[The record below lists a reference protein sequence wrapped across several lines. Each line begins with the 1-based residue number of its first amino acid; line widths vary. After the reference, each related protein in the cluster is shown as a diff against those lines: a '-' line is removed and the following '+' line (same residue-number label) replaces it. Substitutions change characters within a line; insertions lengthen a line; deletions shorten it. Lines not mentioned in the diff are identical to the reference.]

1 MILLKGRIFLAISQN
16 TNRSTLV
23 NEQIRDRE
31 VRLISNDSE
40 VLGVMLT
47 QDALKMAKEGGFD
60 LVMVTATSSP
70 PVCKLLDYGRH
81 RYEQDKRMKD
91 ARKRQHSMALK
102 EITLSYK
109 IGEHDYQ
116 VRLKRLTKFLEQGDK
131 VKMTV
136 RLRGREAQHAS
147 LAIALLN
154 RFAKA
159 VEDIGAFER
168 EPKLEG
174 YRIIMILTPKKEA
187 KKEAKKE
194 KKNESQDED

>member
-1 MILLKGRIFLAISQN
+1 METAISQN
-16 TNRSTLV
+16 TNRPLPV
-23 NEQIRDRE
+23 NEQIHARE
-31 VRLISNDSE
+31 VRVISNDGE
-40 VLGVMLT
+40 VLGVMST
-47 QDALKMAKEGGFD
+47 QEALRSAREKGFD
-60 LVMVTATSSP
+60 LVMVTAASSP
-70 PVCKLLDYGRH
+70 PVCKMLDYGRH

-91 ARKRQHSMALK
+91 ARKRTHAMALK

-116 VRLKRLTKFLEQGDK
+116 VRLKRLRSFLEHGDK

-147 LAIALLN
+147 LAIELLK
-154 RFAKA
+154 RFARDA
-159 VEDIGAFER
+159 DELGAFER

-187 KKEAKKE
+187 PKKE
-194 KKNESQDED
+194 KTKKDESQDED

>member
-1 MILLKGRIFLAISQN
+1 M
-16 TNRSTLV
+16 
-23 NEQIRDRE
+23 NEQIHARE
-31 VRLISNDSE
+31 VRVISNDGE
-40 VLGVMLT
+40 VLGVMST
-47 QDALKMAKEGGFD
+47 ADALKSAKEKGFD
-60 LVMVTATSSP
+60 LVMVTAAASP
-70 PVCKLLDYGRH
+70 PVCKMLDYGRH

-91 ARKRQHSMALK
+91 ARKRQHAMSLK

-116 VRLKRLTKFLEQGDK
+116 VRLKRLRKFLEQGDK

-147 LAIALLN
+147 LAIELLN
-154 RFAKA
+154 RFAA
-159 VEDIGAFER
+159 AIEDIGLYER

-187 KKEAKKE
+187 KKETKKT
-194 KKNESQDED
+194 NESEDED

>member
-1 MILLKGRIFLAISQN
+1 M
-16 TNRSTLV
+16 
-23 NEQIRDRE
+23 
-31 VRLISNDSE
+31 
-40 VLGVMLT
+40 LGVMST
-47 QDALKMAKEGGFD
+47 QDALKRARENGFD
-60 LVMVTATSSP
+60 LVMVTAASNP

-81 RYEQDKRMKD
+81 RYEQDKRIKD
-91 ARKRQHSMALK
+91 ARKRQHAMNLK

-136 RLRGREAQHAS
+136 RLRGREAQHSS
-147 LAIALLN
+147 LAIELLN

-159 VEDIGAFER
+159 VEEISAFER

-174 YRIIMILTPKKEA
+174 YRIIMILTPKKD
-187 KKEAKKE
+187 KKE
-194 KKNESQDED
+194 KSGKNESEDED